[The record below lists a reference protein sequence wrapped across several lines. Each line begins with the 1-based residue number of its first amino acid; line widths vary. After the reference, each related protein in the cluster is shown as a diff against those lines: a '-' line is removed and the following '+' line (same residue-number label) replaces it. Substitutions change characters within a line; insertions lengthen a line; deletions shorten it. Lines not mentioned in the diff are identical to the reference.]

1 MSWPVK
7 IGVTAD
13 GRALIGASEVDGAE
27 ADGTLNARDKVYGSQ
42 LNHRVRVLTEAG
54 WIITTPTRAKEL
66 EAEGKASEI
75 KGGW

>member
-1 MSWPVK
+1 MSWPIA
-7 IGVTAD
+7 IGVGKD
-13 GRALIGASEVDGAE
+13 GRGLIGASEVDGAE
-27 ADGTLNARDKVYGSQ
+27 ADGTLDARDKVYGWQ
-42 LNHRVRVLTEAG
+42 LDRRVRVLTEAG